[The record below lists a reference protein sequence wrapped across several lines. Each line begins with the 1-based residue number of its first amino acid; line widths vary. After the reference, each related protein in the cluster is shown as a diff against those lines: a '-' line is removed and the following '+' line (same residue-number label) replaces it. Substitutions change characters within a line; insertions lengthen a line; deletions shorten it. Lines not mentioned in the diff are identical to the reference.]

1 MLQRDCFDLPRS
13 RMPCTITSCCIVF
26 YISFISLTNLGYRVT
41 VIDVCTGRLS
51 FSCKLGGDY
60 ILLIW
65 AHWMLMVRDNHALN
79 FREWTWRW
87 YSVSVAWVK
96 LEIRFHSTSCFL
108 FFFLVQVHSI
118 EAPFGLQGYPR
129 ILPFNSVSQ
138 RINAIQVQMTNF
150 KMKFKGRLGGSVV

>member
-96 LEIRFHSTSCFL
+96 LEIRFHRQVAS
-108 FFFLVQVHSI
+108 FFFFFSAGTQYWSSFWF
-118 EAPFGLQGYPR
+118 AGLSQDPAFQFCF
-129 ILPFNSVSQ
+129 PENKCNSSA
-138 RINAIQVQMTNF
+138 ND
-150 KMKFKGRLGGSVV
+150 